1 MEFSSKYIYPFSILG
16 LDAKVKEAI
25 DESEQ
30 NYKVEILKKVFGLI
44 DLTTLN
50 STDTKAKVKEMC
62 FKVNGFQKEF
72 PSFPNVAALCVYPS
86 LVATAKESLSIN
98 GIGIA
103 SVAAGFP
110 SSQTFLDVK
119 TLESKMAI
127 DNGASEIDIV
137 ISIGE
142 FLSGNFQFVYDEIAA
157 IKAVIG
163 KKHLKVILETG
174 ALIDPFKIWEASI
187 VAMNAGADFIKTSTG
202 KIQPAATVQAAVVM
216 VEAIKQ
222 FNKMTGKKVGFK
234 PAGGISKGHD
244 AVIYYTIV
252 KQSLGEEWLNSEYF
266 RIGASSLANS
276 LLCEVGFLE
285 SGIMP
290 EITYF

>member
-25 DESEQ
+25 DESEK
-30 NYKVEILKKVFGLI
+30 NYKVDVLKKIFGLM

-50 STDTKAKVKEMC
+50 STDTKAKVNEMC
-62 FKVNGFQKEF
+62 LKVNNFQKEY

-86 LVATAKESLSIN
+86 LVPAAKESLTIK
-98 GIGIA
+98 GVGIA

-110 SSQTFLDVK
+110 SSQTYLEVK
-119 TLESKMAI
+119 ILESKMAI
-127 DNGASEIDIV
+127 ENGASEIDIV

-142 FLSGNFQFVYDEIAA
+142 FLSGNFQLVYDEIAA
-157 IKAVIG
+157 IKAAIG
-163 KKHLKVILETG
+163 DKHLKVILETG
-174 ALIDPFKIWEASI
+174 ALVDPFKIWEASV

-202 KIQPAATVQAAVVM
+202 KIQPAATVVAAVVM

-222 FNKMTGKKVGFK
+222 FNKITGKKVGFK

-252 KQSLGEEWLNSEYF
+252 KQILGDEWLNSEYF

-276 LLCEVGFLE
+276 LLCEVEFLE
-285 SGIMP
+285 TGIMP
-290 EITYF
+290 EIAYF